1 MKPITT
7 YRQTACRLL
16 AALFFLCLFAPM
28 AAGQDNW
35 KDHCATQIAN
45 KDGGDGT
52 SWDNAIVIATAE
64 ELAYFAQQVNSKAS
78 ITHKGDASIKPHKVH
93 GFKDYYF
100 ALAADI
106 DLSDYDWTPIG
117 NVTYPFKGNFDG
129 RGHCVNGLKVETVSG
144 AAYAGLFG
152 YASVGILRN
161 LGVRLADAGIQ
172 ANSADG
178 SAYVGGI
185 AGYAHNIFNCYVVGE
200 GTIGASISGM
210 SNGIYAGGIVGYLD
224 DNGSL
229 TNCYATVNVKVEPNG
244 LVYGGG
250 IVGYGS
256 YNSTIS
262 CTYATGDV
270 ETETGDYNRYVGGI
284 CGYLLNEG
292 TLTNSLAVNGR
303 IIGGNSFSNR
313 IVGNKESN
321 FTLTDNYASP
331 EIQVNGSFVS
341 NGAKDNENGDPDV
354 DLDNFG
360 TIFSWGDG
368 WDTSDNTHLPQLK
381 MQTGDGSNYS
391 YIAWPTG
398 EGYTTQSPPVAS
410 DYLIAGEFASGT
422 GSANDPYLI
431 TNRAELAYLAKQVNS
446 GDDYNGNN
454 FALTADIDLSAYYWT
469 PIGSDTYPFK
479 GNFDGRGHCVNGLK
493 VETVSWTAYAGL
505 FGCTPVGILRNL
517 GIRLA
522 DAGIQANSTRGSAY
536 VGGIAGYAHN
546 IFNCYVVGEGTIRA
560 SSSGEGNNSYAGG
573 IVGNLAPDG
582 SLTNCYATVNVKV
595 EPKGQV
601 FVGGIVGY
609 GSSKS
614 TISHT
619 YATGDVETGTGDYYC
634 YAGGI
639 CGYLQ
644 GEGTLTNSLA
654 VNGRITGGNSFSN
667 RIVGQKEDKA
677 ILDANYASPEI
688 QVNDQTPPDNQ
699 VTNKNGANTYLD
711 SFEAD
716 LKEGDSNGDWT
727 TYWTFNSG
735 KLPQLNN
742 MEGTPPDAAP
752 YFPSEHTLHIVSPTG
767 GTLKV
772 TGKDGNEL
780 SDGSKIVSGT
790 LLTLSYTES
799 SNYRFSEYLSGSSA
813 DNLRTLSGNTI
824 QISDADLYLSARF
837 NYEDPTPPPPPPAPI
852 YYSVFLPSVEGAVTD
867 PVAGTYDVES
877 WSTFRFYLTIDTAY
891 SQSQPVVTTSRG
903 ETLQPRTSDGAYLL
917 KYVRTD
923 VEVYI
928 DGILLNPP
936 PVANEPIRTAAPEPE
951 IWSEDACLCIRLP
964 EGLPT
969 SPVRIFTAEGRLLDS
984 FRSTPGLMRRQLP
997 TGIYIVQVGATVR
1010 KVAVKVK

>member
-45 KDGGDGT
+45 KDGGNGT

-64 ELAYFAQQVNSKAS
+64 ELAYFAQQVNNNAS
-78 ITHKGDASIKPHKVH
+78 ITHKGGASIEPDKDH

-100 ALAADI
+100 ALSADI

-117 NVTYPFKGNFDG
+117 NATNPFKGNFDG
-129 RGHCVNGLKVETVSG
+129 RGHCVNGLKVMKVETVSG
-144 AAYAGLFG
+144 DAYAGLFG

-200 GTIGASISGM
+200 GAIGVSSSEMGDY
-210 SNGIYAGGIVGYLD
+210 IYAGGIVG
-224 DNGSL
+224 SL
-229 TNCYATVNVKVEPNG
+229 GTNSSLANCYATVNVKVESDG
-244 LVYGGG
+244 RVYVGG
-250 IVGYGS
+250 IVGFGNF
-256 YNSTIS
+256 NSTIS
-262 CTYATGDV
+262 HTYATGDV
-270 ETETGDYNRYVGGI
+270 ETGTVDYRRYAGGI
-284 CGYLLNEG
+284 CGYLQTEG

-303 IIGGNSFSNR
+303 ITGGNSFTNR

-321 FTLTDNYASP
+321 STLTGNYAFP

-360 TIFSWGDG
+360 SVLTWGDG
-368 WDTSDNTHLPQLK
+368 WDTSDDTHLPQLK
-381 MQTGDGSNYS
+381 MLTGDGPTYS
-391 YIAWPTG
+391 YIDWPTG
-398 EGYTTQSPPVAS
+398 PGYTPQPS
-410 DYLIAGEFASGT
+410 
-422 GSANDPYLI
+422 
-431 TNRAELAYLAKQVNS
+431 
-446 GDDYNGNN
+446 
-454 FALTADIDLSAYYWT
+454 
-469 PIGSDTYPFK
+469 
-479 GNFDGRGHCVNGLK
+479 
-493 VETVSWTAYAGL
+493 
-505 FGCTPVGILRNL
+505 
-517 GIRLA
+517 
-522 DAGIQANSTRGSAY
+522 
-536 VGGIAGYAHN
+536 
-546 IFNCYVVGEGTIRA
+546 
-560 SSSGEGNNSYAGG
+560 
-573 IVGNLAPDG
+573 
-582 SLTNCYATVNVKV
+582 
-595 EPKGQV
+595 
-601 FVGGIVGY
+601 
-609 GSSKS
+609 
-614 TISHT
+614 
-619 YATGDVETGTGDYYC
+619 
-634 YAGGI
+634 
-639 CGYLQ
+639 
-644 GEGTLTNSLA
+644 
-654 VNGRITGGNSFSN
+654 
-667 RIVGQKEDKA
+667 
-677 ILDANYASPEI
+677 LDAA
-688 QVNDQTPPDNQ
+688 
-699 VTNKNGANTYLD
+699 TY
-711 SFEAD
+711 F
-716 LKEGDSNGDWT
+716 
-727 TYWTFNSG
+727 
-735 KLPQLNN
+735 LPK
-742 MEGTPPDAAP
+742 
-752 YFPSEHTLHIVSPTG
+752 HILHIVSPTG

-799 SNYRFSEYLSGSSA
+799 PNYRFSEYLSGSSA

-837 NYEDPTPPPPPPAPI
+837 NYEDPTPPPPPAPI

-877 WSTFRFYLTIDTAY
+877 WSTFRFYLTLDMAY

-903 ETLQPRTSDGAYLL
+903 ETLQPRTSDGAYLV

-936 PVANEPIRTAAPEPE
+936 PVANEPIRAATPEPE

-969 SPVRIFTAEGRLLDS
+969 SPVRIFTPEGRLLDS
-984 FRSTPGLMRRQLP
+984 FRSTPGLNRRQLP
-997 TGIYIVQVGATVR
+997 TGIYIVRVGATVR
-1010 KVAVKVK
+1010 KVAIR